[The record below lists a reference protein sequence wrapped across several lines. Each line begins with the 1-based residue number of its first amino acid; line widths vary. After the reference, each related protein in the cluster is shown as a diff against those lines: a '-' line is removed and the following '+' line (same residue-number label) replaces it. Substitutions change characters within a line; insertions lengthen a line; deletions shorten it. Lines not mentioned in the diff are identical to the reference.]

1 MLYHVRRM
9 DETADAVKPM
19 FSGTR
24 GEERERVCQKVE
36 RLFREALKKVD
47 ENSHNIFDIHHSM
60 WNDDMFLFRNEMKDL
75 EIIIENL
82 VTSIFVKLNNVQEAM
97 EDFQSFH
104 SYMNRDKL
112 KALFDSKT
120 SEVSRI
126 ELKNLSI
133 INLSIYYKYPSN
145 NRNYLFFLILLRKH
159 NYNII
164 FWRKN
169 FYGKKKYRAMS
180 NFYHKSVHIYS

>member
-1 MLYHVRRM
+1 M

-133 INLSIYYKYPSN
+133 IINLSIYYKYPSN
-145 NRNYLFFLILLRKH
+145 SRNYLFFLILLRKH

-169 FYGKKKYRAMS
+169 FYGKKKYRAS

>member
-1 MLYHVRRM
+1 M

-120 SEVSRI
+120 SEVPSWI
-126 ELKNLSI
+126 EKSIHYKSI
-133 INLSIYYKYPSN
+133 INLSINILQN
-145 NRNYLFFLILLRKH
+145 NRNFFLFF
-159 NYNII
+159 YE
-164 FWRKN
+164 RKN
-169 FYGKKKYRAMS
+169 TEQCPIFTIKVSIFIHKKNSPK
-180 NFYHKSVHIYS
+180 